1 MGGSI
6 DVRSEWGCGSIF
18 FFSVLLE
25 RGRTDSL
32 PPPADWTAP
41 DAAPRSAQGAKIL
54 LAEDNEVNRMLVMK
68 MLERLGH
75 VAEPVE
81 NGREAVEA
89 ARSGGYDL
97 ILMDMQMP
105 VMDGASATREI
116 RKLPGAAGR
125 VPIVALTADAI
136 SNHRERH
143 LEAGLDG
150 YFTKPIDWKTLAEA
164 ITRLTGPKART
175 EADHPERPEQ
185 PEAARMPI
193 QPERGT
199 DTEHDDDLLIQLP
212 LLDTMRLDEL
222 RAAVGDSYDMMLEMF
237 PDSAREELDA
247 LRGALNNADAPT
259 ARRAAHTLKGVAAS
273 FGATRVQAI
282 AHMLEDTTL
291 PPARSKALIEALE
304 MALKATLAALEPVN

>member
-1 MGGSI
+1 M
-6 DVRSEWGCGSIF
+6 
-18 FFSVLLE
+18 
-25 RGRTDSL
+25 
-32 PPPADWTAP
+32 
-41 DAAPRSAQGAKIL
+41 IL
-54 LAEDNEVNRMLVMK
+54 VAEDNEVNRMLVMK

-75 VAEPVE
+75 VAEAVE

-116 RKLPGAAGR
+116 RKLAGAAGR

-143 LEAGLDG
+143 LEAGLDA

-164 ITRLTGPKART
+164 ITRLTGPKARLEIERPAPAEPP
-175 EADHPERPEQ
+175 EAPHIPMEPERSP
-185 PEAARMPI
+185 
-193 QPERGT
+193 
-199 DTEHDDDLLIQLP
+199 DTEQEGDLLIQLP
-212 LLDTMRLDEL
+212 LLDTTRLDEL
-222 RAAVGDSYDMMLEMF
+222 RAAVGDSYEMMIEMF
-237 PDSAREELDA
+237 PDSAREEFDA
-247 LRGALNNADAPT
+247 LRGALDTGDAPT

-291 PPARSKALIEALE
+291 PARPFKGPDGIA
-304 MALKATLAALEPVN
+304 

>member
-6 DVRSEWGCGSIF
+6 DVRSEWGSGSVF
-18 FFSVLLE
+18 HFTVCLG
-25 RGRTDSL
+25 RGRTDAL
-32 PPPADWTAP
+32 PPPPEWIAPAAAP
-41 DAAPRSAQGAKIL
+41 DTNRGVQIL

-116 RKLPGAAGR
+116 RRLPGIAGR

-136 SNHRERH
+136 SNHRARH
-143 LEAGLDG
+143 LEAGLDA

-164 ITRLTGPKART
+164 IIRLTGPKTQVKSSPRN
-175 EADHPERPEQ
+175 
-185 PEAARMPI
+185 
-193 QPERGT
+193 
-199 DTEHDDDLLIQLP
+199 
-212 LLDTMRLDEL
+212 
-222 RAAVGDSYDMMLEMF
+222 F
-237 PDSAREELDA
+237 PN
-247 LRGALNNADAPT
+247 ALNNLNT
-259 ARRAAHTLKGVAAS
+259 
-273 FGATRVQAI
+273 
-282 AHMLEDTTL
+282 
-291 PPARSKALIEALE
+291 
-304 MALKATLAALEPVN
+304 

>member
-1 MGGSI
+1 
-6 DVRSEWGCGSIF
+6 
-18 FFSVLLE
+18 
-25 RGRTDSL
+25 
-32 PPPADWTAP
+32 
-41 DAAPRSAQGAKIL
+41 
-54 LAEDNEVNRMLVMK
+54 
-68 MLERLGH
+68 MLERMGH
-75 VAEPVE
+75 VAEAVV

-89 ARSGGYDL
+89 ASNGGYDL

-143 LEAGLDG
+143 LEVGLDA

-164 ITRLTGPKART
+164 IARLTGPKAQVKIDRP
-175 EADHPERPEQ
+175 ERFEHPERPEHT
-185 PEAARMPI
+185 EAAHMPRE
-193 QPERGT
+193 PERGP
-199 DTEHDDDLLIQLP
+199 DTEPDGDLLIQLP

-222 RAAVGDSYDMMLEMF
+222 RAAVGDSYDMMLDMF

-247 LRGALNNADAPT
+247 LRSALDTADTPT
-259 ARRAAHTLKGVAAS
+259 ARRAAHTLEGVAAS

-291 PPARSKALIEALE
+291 PPARSKTLIEALE
-304 MALKATLAALEPVN
+304 MALDATLAALTKLEPVG

>member
-1 MGGSI
+1 MLRFEVIDTGLGLKDEERIKLFEPFVQADATTTRRFGGTGLGLAICRQLVEAMGGSI
-6 DVRSEWGCGSIF
+6 NVRSEWGSGSVF
-18 FFSVLLE
+18 HFTVCLG
-25 RGRTDSL
+25 RGQTDAL
-32 PPPADWTAP
+32 PPPPEWIAP
-41 DAAPRSAQGAKIL
+41 AEASGATRGVRIL

-116 RKLPGAAGR
+116 RRLPGAAGQ

-143 LEAGLDG
+143 LEAGLDA

-164 ITRLTGPKART
+164 ITRLTGPKTLLEDKPPEELRDT
-175 EADHPERPEQ
+175 MEPERAP
-185 PEAARMPI
+185 
-193 QPERGT
+193 
-199 DTEHDDDLLIQLP
+199 DTELEGDLLIQLP
-212 LLDTMRLDEL
+212 LLDTTRLDEL
-222 RAAVGDSYDMMLEMF
+222 RAAIGDSYDLMLEMF
-237 PDSAREELDA
+237 PESAREEFDA
-247 LRGALNNADAPT
+247 LRAALDTADAQ
-259 ARRAAHTLKGVAAS
+259 RRAA
-273 FGATRVQAI
+273 
-282 AHMLEDTTL
+282 
-291 PPARSKALIEALE
+291 PPIR
-304 MALKATLAALEPVN
+304 